1 MSLIILIKINFQE
14 SSGKIDEALR
24 QRDEARDAASAAE
37 RRFNLSG
44 VEKDDLR
51 ASLEQAER
59 ARKLVENDLQSVSD
73 KVSSLNAQNT
83 SLNAQKRKLESDFA
97 AAKSDSDEIAAEL
110 RNAEETAKKATAE
123 SARLADEAKRGQVL

>member
-1 MSLIILIKINFQE
+1 M
-14 SSGKIDEALR
+14 
-24 QRDEARDAASAAE
+24 
-37 RRFNLSG
+37 
-44 VEKDDLR
+44 
-51 ASLEQAER
+51 
-59 ARKLVENDLQSVSD
+59 
-73 KVSSLNAQNT
+73 NAQNT